1 MTIIDKEILEH
12 FQIDIYEDQY
22 VLREVKPIDINHR
35 LSSGVEGEKEV
46 THGYFVN
53 LGALVSKM
61 IQIKLSRQEEPM
73 TLKEFWTAWVNHNKK
88 IVDLIES
95 LNLPVKQYTVNLPVD
110 EKVEI

>member
-1 MTIIDKEILEH
+1 MTIQDKNILEH
-12 FQIDIYEDQY
+12 FQIDVYEDQY

-46 THGYFVN
+46 THGYFVS
-53 LGALVSKM
+53 LDALVRKM
-61 IQIKLSRQEEPM
+61 IQIKLSRDEATL

-95 LNLPVKQYTVNLPVD
+95 LNLPIKQYTVNLPVD
-110 EKVEI
+110 ENVEV